1 MVRALSILV
10 IVAVVGSLGAS
21 AVPFSPSEAAQGQTV
36 DRIVARV
43 EGDIILSSEMRELA
57 AYQQLIDG
65 HSQSPMELVNALVE
79 QWVVRMEAQEASFPA
94 VPAADVDAEVK
105 RIQGTFADAQAYR
118 ERLVAVGLTAEAL
131 RSMVEQQLYLE
142 RYLDYKFRPAVQVSD
157 EEIAKYYEDDLAPA
171 LRSRGET
178 APPLDQVTDRIR
190 EVLVQRGITE
200 QANTWF
206 DETKSR
212 LQIEIDLSPVT
223 EGKR

>member
-10 IVAVVGSLGAS
+10 IVAVAGSLGAS

-43 EGDIILSSEMRELA
+43 EGDIILLSEMRELA

-65 HSQSPMELVNALVE
+65 HSQPLMELVNALVE

-105 RIQGTFADAQAYR
+105 RIQSTFADAQAYR
-118 ERLVAVGLTAEAL
+118 ERLVAAGLTAEAL
-131 RSMVEQQLYLE
+131 RRMVGQQLYLE

-178 APPLDQVTDRIR
+178 VPPLDQVTDRIR

-212 LQIEIDLSPVT
+212 LQIEIDFSPAT